1 MPTHF
6 TGAPRT
12 TVEEINSQGK
22 EGVGLWTPNQQL
34 TEPEFETSSPAGQYP
49 EVAHSER
56 LQPSS
61 SVPRTGFSTLPGAR

>member
-1 MPTHF
+1 MSTHF

-22 EGVGLWTPNQQL
+22 EGVGLWAPNQQL
-34 TEPEFETSSPAGQYP
+34 TEPEFGTSSPAGQYP

-56 LQPSS
+56 
-61 SVPRTGFSTLPGAR
+61 

>member
-12 TVEEINSQGK
+12 IVEEINSQGK
-22 EGVGLWTPNQQL
+22 EGVVLWAPNQQL
-34 TEPEFETSSPAGQYP
+34 TELKFETSSPAGHYP

-56 LQPSS
+56 RQPSS
-61 SVPRTGFSTLPGAR
+61 SVSRRGLSTLPGDH